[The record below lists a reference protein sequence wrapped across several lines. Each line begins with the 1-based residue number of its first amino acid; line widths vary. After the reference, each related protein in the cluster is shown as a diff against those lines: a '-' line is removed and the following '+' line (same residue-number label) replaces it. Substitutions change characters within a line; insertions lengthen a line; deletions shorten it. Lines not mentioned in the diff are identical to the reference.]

1 MSEAASQDPF
11 FIIGTGR
18 CGTTLLQRMLM
29 GHPRISIP
37 PETHFFSRFDPVRVV
52 GLDPVSDGLVEGY
65 VERCA
70 SHPWFAELGLRR
82 ESLQAALD
90 AGTRS
95 ARDLFLWYANA
106 LLPDAP
112 ARLGEKTPHHE
123 KYTARI
129 LDLFPQARF
138 IHIVRDPRDVV
149 VSLKKEHWMGGESI
163 QRIAHHVAKVWR
175 RQQDVA
181 ERLGPRVYR
190 VLSYEDL
197 VADPEAALRELC
209 DFLGEAF
216 DPAMLTYH
224 QQQNT
229 G

>member
-123 KYTARI
+123 KYTAR
-129 LDLFPQARF
+129 A
-138 IHIVRDPRDVV
+138 DVYSFGV
-149 VSLKKEHWMGGESI
+149 VMWELATRCSPYESMTPY
-163 QRIAHHVAKVWR
+163 QVGHFAQHRHTAHSCISAK
-175 RQQDVA
+175 
-181 ERLGPRVYR
+181 L
-190 VLSYEDL
+190 
-197 VADPEAALRELC
+197 
-209 DFLGEAF
+209 
-216 DPAMLTYH
+216 
-224 QQQNT
+224 
-229 G
+229 